1 MGYHSYKVKSGVE
14 KKKEKKMTHEI
25 LNDRCKDVQETAP
38 TGRWELPKLWARD
51 VAEEASSAL
60 PYSRPQRPGVQV
72 PVRQQSLR
80 GAPACH
86 QSPSVRAPAVTA
98 ARGSVDLP
106 SVTAGHSPAER
117 RSRRE
122 STARRGPTSPHL
134 SMALQGPS
142 RKPPAT
148 SVRKGVCR
156 RYQRLLK
163 GLVHGDS
170 S

>member
-1 MGYHSYKVKSGVE
+1 MVL
-14 KKKEKKMTHEI
+14 KKKREKKMTHEI

-38 TGRWELPKLWARD
+38 TGWWDLPQLWARD

-98 ARGSVDLP
+98 ARSSVDSP
-106 SVTAGHSPAER
+106 SVRAGHSPAEH
-117 RSRRE
+117 RSHRE
-122 STARRGPTSPHL
+122 STARRGPTSPREKAAARQARL